1 MNALKMTVI
10 NPGDND
16 VLLGRGGNNNKHVG
30 NKKLRE
36 VALSYAHEYSKC
48 TKMGKSDLSK
58 LLVQKVRELDP
69 PGRFLKQDSTTLIW
83 KDVGD
88 VLAREK
94 TSQVLRDAVKSYKK
108 LPPHLRKNAT
118 SNSKQQTSSEKNA
131 DISTRPDPQIESNRT
146 DAMDTGMNLQAPIS
160 SISRNTLMIERQNLR
175 NALTSSFVRPSET
188 QMSVQ
193 SYEDSTA
200 TSTTAIS
207 SFYEEPKPNAARY
220 CQAMNNTQDDNR
232 NNAYGYNFPLQNG
245 TPSPRRMRKKF
256 RGIRN
261 DRDTPSNHL
270 MNHEARS
277 IDEQVRPQGRFY
289 QAQQLEPNRNDQASN
304 GLQGEFHPASRSNIG
319 NTQNGWVQR
328 DPSRMYEDI
337 EDWEPIDDVYN

>member
-1 MNALKMTVI
+1 MAVI

-30 NKKLRE
+30 NQKLRKI
-36 VALSYAHEYSKC
+36 ALSYAQEYSKC

-108 LPPHLRKNAT
+108 LPPHLRKNTT

-131 DISTRPDPQIESNRT
+131 EICTRPDPQIESNST
-146 DAMDTGMNLQAPIS
+146 DAMDTGMSLQAPIS
-160 SISRNTLMIERQNLR
+160 SLSRNTLMIERQNLR
-175 NALTSSFVRPSET
+175 NALTSSFVRPSDS

-200 TSTTAIS
+200 TSTTAMS
-207 SFYEEPKPNAARY
+207 SFYEEPRQNAARY
-220 CQAMNNTQDDNR
+220 RQAMNNALDNNR
-232 NNAYGYNFPLQNG
+232 NNAYGYYNFPLQNG
-245 TPSPRRMRKKF
+245 TPSPRRMRKKL

-261 DRDTPSNHL
+261 DRDTPNNHL

-277 IDEQVRPQGRFY
+277 IEEQEVRPQGRFHLAP
-289 QAQQLEPNRNDQASN
+289 QPEPDRNYHASN
-304 GLQGEFHPASRSNIG
+304 RLREDCHPASRSNIR
-319 NTQNGWVQR
+319 NTLNGLVQR
-328 DPSRMYEDI
+328 DPSRMHEDG

>member
-1 MNALKMTVI
+1 MSS
-10 NPGDND
+10 
-16 VLLGRGGNNNKHVG
+16 R
-30 NKKLRE
+30 
-36 VALSYAHEYSKC
+36 
-48 TKMGKSDLSK
+48 SK

-108 LPPHLRKNAT
+108 LPPHMRKNAA
-118 SNSKQQTSSEKNA
+118 SNSKQQNSSEKNA
-131 DISTRPDPQIESNRT
+131 EIFARPDPQIEFNGS
-146 DAMDTGMNLQAPIS
+146 DAMDTGMNLQPPIS

-200 TSTTAIS
+200 TSTTAMS
-207 SFYEEPKPNAARY
+207 SFYEEPKLNAARY
-220 CQAMNNTQDDNR
+220 RQAMNNTQDDNR
-232 NNAYGYNFPLQNG
+232 NTAYGYNFPSQNG
-245 TPSPRRMRKKF
+245 SPSPRRMRKKR

-270 MNHEARS
+270 MNSEARS
-277 IDEQVRPQGRFY
+277 IDEQVRPQGRFHPAS
-289 QAQQLEPNRNDQASN
+289 QPEPNRNDQVSN
-304 GLQGEFHPASRSNIG
+304 RLQGGFHPASRSNIR
-319 NTQNGWVQR
+319 NTQNGWVQG
-328 DPSRMYEDI
+328 DPSRMHEDG
-337 EDWEPIDDVYN
+337 EDWEPIDDVYK